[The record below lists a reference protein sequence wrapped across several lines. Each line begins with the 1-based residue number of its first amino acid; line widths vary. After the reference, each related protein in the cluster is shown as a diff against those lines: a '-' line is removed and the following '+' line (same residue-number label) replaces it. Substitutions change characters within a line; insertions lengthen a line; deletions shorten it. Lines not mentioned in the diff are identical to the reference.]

1 MPIITRKHPIQT
13 LLIKLLQ
20 SSFLLILISF
30 QSIKSTTEVNKDDLE
45 LIFVYQHIRHGARG
59 PSASYNSLFIN
70 QVDEFRVS
78 WEGEGD
84 GELTIVG
91 KREHYDIGVRNRHKY
106 GTGKNG
112 LGLIDFSRYNP
123 EEVIFHVTD
132 YNRTHQSIN
141 SELIGMYQPG
151 ILKTLNEQQ
160 VNGSYP
166 PNVAEWRKKRIN
178 ESLYDDIFD
187 EIDSLGN
194 STIINDIPI
203 FNVHPFGPNR
213 TFNLET
219 NCKNLDNMR
228 QQSIEGKDELLYGY
242 FVEKQDVLREFFQF
256 ENNSY
261 FTNIRMMNSITDH
274 YISDYKNYKDLSA
287 FHNETKIDLD
297 EFMEKS
303 GKFYHDW
310 MYNYYCTNITC
321 SMESSRLMEDLL
333 GYMKRRIQN
342 ADKITYHAPKLVIDC
357 GHDTTVAPMQMFMYE
372 AWEHKPE
379 YGIITQYC
387 GFACNLYFELYR
399 NKNQLNNYYVYYYID
414 DELVKIFDYDE
425 FDQTIREHLYSQ
437 EDIEEYCLTDEDREK
452 EKEKEKEEKE
462 GESFSESFQKHKLL
476 WFGLFG
482 FAFTTLL
489 GIIGII
495 VLICKIHKIKH
506 PKKLARVTGREQELS
521 SKFLT
526 QSEATQH

>member
-106 GTGKNG
+106 GTGTNG

-166 PNVAEWRKKRIN
+166 PNVAEWRKKKEN
-178 ESLYDDIFD
+178 ESLYADIFD
-187 EIDSLGN
+187 EIDRLGN

-219 NCKNLDNMR
+219 N
-228 QQSIEGKDELLYGY
+228 
-242 FVEKQDVLREFFQF
+242 
-256 ENNSY
+256 
-261 FTNIRMMNSITDH
+261 
-274 YISDYKNYKDLSA
+274 
-287 FHNETKIDLD
+287 
-297 EFMEKS
+297 
-303 GKFYHDW
+303 
-310 MYNYYCTNITC
+310 
-321 SMESSRLMEDLL
+321 
-333 GYMKRRIQN
+333 
-342 ADKITYHAPKLVIDC
+342 
-357 GHDTTVAPMQMFMYE
+357 
-372 AWEHKPE
+372 
-379 YGIITQYC
+379 
-387 GFACNLYFELYR
+387 
-399 NKNQLNNYYVYYYID
+399 
-414 DELVKIFDYDE
+414 
-425 FDQTIREHLYSQ
+425 
-437 EDIEEYCLTDEDREK
+437 
-452 EKEKEKEEKE
+452 
-462 GESFSESFQKHKLL
+462 
-476 WFGLFG
+476 
-482 FAFTTLL
+482 
-489 GIIGII
+489 
-495 VLICKIHKIKH
+495 
-506 PKKLARVTGREQELS
+506 
-521 SKFLT
+521 
-526 QSEATQH
+526 